1 MTILQPPDWPQP
13 VGYASGISA
22 QGTLVFVSG
31 QIGWDAAGRF
41 PSGDLAAQV
50 EQALRNV
57 LAVVAEAGGAPEDI
71 VRLTWFVT
79 DKASYV
85 NGRKAIGEAY
95 RRVMGRHYP
104 AMSVVAVSALVEDDA
119 LVEIEATAVVSG

>member
-1 MTILQPPDWPQP
+1 MTILHPPDWPQP

-41 PSGDLAAQV
+41 PSGDMAQQV

-57 LAVVAEAGGAPEDI
+57 LAVVAEAGGAPANI
-71 VRLTWFVT
+71 VRLTWFIT
-79 DKASYV
+79 DKAAYM

-95 RRVMGRHYP
+95 RRVMGRHFP
-104 AMSVVAVSALVEDDA
+104 AMSVVAVDALLEDDA
-119 LVEIEATAVVSG
+119 LVEIEATAVVSS

>member
-31 QIGWDAAGRF
+31 QIGWDSAGRF
-41 PSGDLAAQV
+41 PSGDLAQQV

-57 LAVVAEAGGAPEDI
+57 VAVVAEAGGTPADI

-79 DKASYV
+79 DKAAYV
-85 NGRKAIGEAY
+85 DGRKAIGEAY
-95 RRVMGRHYP
+95 RRVMGRHFP
-104 AMSVVAVSALVEDDA
+104 AMSVVAVNALVEDDA
-119 LVEIEATAVVSG
+119 RVEIEATAVISG